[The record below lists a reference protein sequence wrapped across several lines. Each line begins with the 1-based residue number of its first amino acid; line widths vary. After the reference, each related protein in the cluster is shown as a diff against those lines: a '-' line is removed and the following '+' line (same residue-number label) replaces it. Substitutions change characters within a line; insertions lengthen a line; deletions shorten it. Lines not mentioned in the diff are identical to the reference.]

1 MLIISYIHSINT
13 IYKYLMNRENIYN
26 KYDTNIQKICI
37 FNAKRTQKWRN
48 MLTSQIKNKSKK
60 TYMRR
65 NTKGH

>member
-1 MLIISYIHSINT
+1 
-13 IYKYLMNRENIYN
+13 MNRENIYN